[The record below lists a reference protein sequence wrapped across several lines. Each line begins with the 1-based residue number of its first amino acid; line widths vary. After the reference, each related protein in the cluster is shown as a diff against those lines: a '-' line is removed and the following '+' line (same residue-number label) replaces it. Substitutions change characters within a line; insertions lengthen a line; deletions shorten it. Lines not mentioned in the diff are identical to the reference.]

1 MDFSL
6 STLWSHMGMFA
17 RGIVFVT
24 LLMSMASLY
33 VMADRLLTLWR
44 SQNESLGFA
53 RKLTKALQ
61 ENSLDAVA
69 KTSFGKGVG
78 HLGRVITAGLAAYK
92 SSPEN
97 GGDLTFESVARALER
112 QAQREIMVLR
122 RGQGVLATV
131 GATAPFVGLLGTVMG
146 IVNAFQQMAAAGSGG
161 LGTVSAGISEALITT
176 AIGLLVAIPA
186 VLAYNALQGWI
197 DVRAVDISESSNELL
212 DIVARAVRSPHAPAE
227 A

>member
-1 MDFSL
+1 MDFTL
-6 STLWSHMGMFA
+6 SKLWADMGLFA
-17 RGIVFVT
+17 RGIVIVT

-53 RKLTKALQ
+53 AKLNKLLQ
-61 ENSLDAVA
+61 EQSLDEVSKA
-69 KTSFGKGVG
+69 SFGKSIG
-78 HLGRVITAGLAAYK
+78 HLGRVITAGLVAFK
-92 SSPEN
+92 TSPEN

-112 QAQREIMVLR
+112 QAQREIMTLR

-146 IVNAFQQMAAAGSGG
+146 IVNAFQKMAAAGSGG
-161 LGTVSAGISEALITT
+161 LGTVSAGIAEALVTT

-197 DVRAVDISESSNELL
+197 DVKSVDISESSNELL
-212 DIVARAVRSPHAPAE
+212 DIVARHVKAPRE
-227 A
+227 S